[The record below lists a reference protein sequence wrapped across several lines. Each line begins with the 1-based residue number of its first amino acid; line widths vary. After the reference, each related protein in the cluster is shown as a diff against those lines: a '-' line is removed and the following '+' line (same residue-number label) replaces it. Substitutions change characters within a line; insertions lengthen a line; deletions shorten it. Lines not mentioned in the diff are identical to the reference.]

1 MSKQNIIND
10 ADKIVNLMINKKNFN
25 ISLSELIDSNTN
37 KEDITV
43 LNKISEKLAENGYE
57 ITNVSPLKI
66 EKK

>member
-37 KEDITV
+37 KEDITI

>member
-25 ISLSELIDSNTN
+25 ISLSKLIDSNTN
-37 KEDITV
+37 KEDITI